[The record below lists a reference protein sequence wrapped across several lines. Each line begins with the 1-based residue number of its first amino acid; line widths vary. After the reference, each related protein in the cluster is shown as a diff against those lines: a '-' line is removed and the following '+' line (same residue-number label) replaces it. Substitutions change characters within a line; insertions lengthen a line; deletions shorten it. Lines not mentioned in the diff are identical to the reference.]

1 MYNSSYSS
9 FLFLFSLVENDPI
22 ACLAT
27 SQFPKRTFV
36 PDTQSLSINPLLTPA
51 RKLVSGSKPSCARD
65 QPSWAEIFTP
75 ERVTNVQ
82 ESAVQASRSQS
93 SLDSL
98 RTPALKQP
106 FNETDMFTPQRG
118 VRGIEISDG
127 PLNSTFASSS
137 TASVRQPLM
146 DSNQQPYRTCIST
159 PQGPLW
165 STSQSSATHSVQSLH
180 APSATQAWQ
189 PQVSSQPLRELSSN
203 CSHQQTSRQS
213 SIDTLCTPARRGPL
227 VSQSVNSVQQQP
239 WSHIF
244 TPQQGS
250 LLQYLDTSHCPSI
263 QAMPNDSIVTPVH
276 QNVSVSQ
283 TPCSKQQPPV
293 SALSFT
299 PKSGDAIQD
308 CGSRLQCS
316 TVQITSFEPSAEM
329 EVSGS
334 LAEAR
339 QSQQTAQVHSE
350 ECSSTAGKVFVMQ
363 LLSTCSPSNHGELWF
378 CVKFPREI

>member
-1 MYNSSYSS
+1 MLMYNSSYSS
-9 FLFLFSLVENDPI
+9 FLFLFSSVENDPI

-36 PDTQSLSINPLLTPA
+36 PDTQSLSINPLLTPV

-75 ERVTNVQ
+75 QRVTNFQ

-106 FNETDMFTPQRG
+106 FNETEMFTPQRG
-118 VRGIEISDG
+118 VRGIQISDG

-137 TASVRQPLM
+137 TASVRQP
-146 DSNQQPYRTCIST
+146 
-159 PQGPLW
+159 
-165 STSQSSATHSVQSLH
+165 
-180 APSATQAWQ
+180 SATQAWQ
-189 PQVSSQPLRELSSN
+189 PQVSSQSLRELSSN
-203 CSHQQTSRQS
+203 CSHQTSRQS
-213 SIDTLCTPARRGPL
+213 SIDTLCTPARRAPL

-244 TPQQGS
+244 TPQQGP

-263 QAMPNDSIVTPVH
+263 QAMPDDSIVTPVH

-283 TPCSKQQPPV
+283 TPFSKQQPPV
-293 SALSFT
+293 SVLSFT

-308 CGSRLQCS
+308 CSSRLQCS
-316 TVQITSFEPSAEM
+316 TVQITSFEPFAEM

-339 QSQQTAQVHSE
+339 QPQQTAQVHSE

-363 LLSTCSPSNHGELWF
+363 LLNTCSPSNHGELWF
-378 CVKFPREI
+378 SVKFSREI